1 MAAVAAL
8 VGGCS
13 STVEGEAFPVDTIG
27 MFDPCAVLSDDDLRT
42 VGVDPGTQR
51 VDLVDTHIDGFN
63 VCSWDGSW
71 FFLGLTS
78 TKHSLEDVKSNTAIR
93 DMRRG
98 EAGGRELMIYQERN
112 DDGDSACNVAFAT
125 SAATAMIR
133 VGAKFGEVRP
143 ETPCALVERAAKV
156 IVPLIPKSG

>member
-1 MAAVAAL
+1 MAAVVAL

-42 VGVDPGTQR
+42 IGVDPRSQR

-78 TKHSLEDVKSNTAIR
+78 TKHSLEDVEKNPAIR
-93 DMRRG
+93 DVRRG
-98 EAGGRELMIYQERN
+98 EVTGRDVLIYQERN
-112 DDGDSACNVAFAT
+112 DDGDSACNIAFVSTA
-125 SAATAMIR
+125 STAMIR
-133 VGAKFGEVRP
+133 IGAKFGDARP
-143 ETPCALVERAAKV
+143 ETPCVLVERAANV
-156 IVPLIPKSG
+156 IIPLLP